1 MEISGKGCLLSGR
14 LRLAGILLLASSAS
28 AAAIGRGPEPI
39 ARIELE
45 PMGYQGLQQEHMV
58 AGSPMLT
65 VNFVDDNHL
74 LVTFEVRRLMKRETN
89 AGPGEADRTVMACL
103 VDVASDTVVAHTE
116 WRLHD
121 RSQYLWDLGG
131 GKFLLRIR
139 DELTVFSPMAGKPE
153 DAFRTSPFLQT
164 QRHIVAVLLSAD
176 RDLLTI
182 ESVKRPDATAGDV
195 AVHVGV
201 DPAPVQINFYRLR
214 TDETDH
220 NKLVLT
226 SAGAIRTRAA
236 IALPVTAAGY
246 LDIIEGGKR
255 TWLFNFD
262 EHSGKVHEL
271 LAFDTTC
278 FPRPVFVGHD
288 EFIVFGCKSGDERRL
303 LAGFNLRGEEMWQQG
318 FYESYIA
325 PTFSFAP
332 AAGRFALGRT
342 IIGAPLPEDVA
353 LSAAAI
359 SSQEVRVYQ
368 TYNGTQLFRINCTPV
383 ERSGQ
388 NFDLSPDGMRL
399 AVVRETEVRRKGTKV
414 AGSYMDKSAGIEIYA
429 LPPLTDQDR
438 SSVKAAAINAPADTG
453 VPIDEALARVA
464 ASKSKEAKSGVGTIA
479 PAASAPAAAS
489 DASNS
494 GENQAANA
502 DTAGDQQEAGAASVN
517 QEAPTEPRK
526 PPTLY
531 GPDEKPQ
538 DKQNK

>member
-1 MEISGKGCLLSGR
+1 
-14 LRLAGILLLASSAS
+14 
-28 AAAIGRGPEPI
+28 
-39 ARIELE
+39 
-45 PMGYQGLQQEHMV
+45 MGYQGLQPEYMV

-89 AGPGEADRTVMACL
+89 AGPGESDRTVMACL
-103 VDVASDTVVAHTE
+103 VDIASGAVLAHTE

-131 GKFLLRIR
+131 GRFLLRIR
-139 DELTVFSPMAGKPE
+139 GELTVFAPMAGKPD
-153 DAFRTSPFLQT
+153 DAFHTSPFLVT

-201 DPAPVQINFYRLR
+201 DPAPVQINFYRLKM
-214 TDETDH
+214 DEADH
-220 NKLVLT
+220 NKLVAT

-262 EHSGKVHEL
+262 EHAGKVHEL

-278 FPRPVFVGHD
+278 FPRPVFVGRD
-288 EFIVFGCKSGDERRL
+288 EFIVFGCKSGDERRM

-332 AAGRFALGRT
+332 VAGRFALGRT
-342 IIGAPLPEDVA
+342 IVGIPLPDDA
-353 LSAAAI
+353 SLSAAAI

-368 TYNGTQLFRINCTPV
+368 TYNGTQLFRIDCTPV

-399 AVVRETEVRRKGTKV
+399 AVVREIEVRHKGTKDSG
-414 AGSYMDKSAGIEIYA
+414 AYMDKSAGIEIYA

-438 SSVKAAAINAPADTG
+438 SSVKAAAVNAPVDSG
-453 VPIDEALARVA
+453 VPIDQALARLA
-464 ASKSKEAKSGVGTIA
+464 ASKSKEAKGSVETITPA
-479 PAASAPAAAS
+479 ESAATAASEAG
-489 DASNS
+489 NS
-494 GENQAANA
+494 AENPGGNG
-502 DTAGDQQEAGAASVN
+502 DTAGNQQDAGAVSVN
-517 QEAPTEPRK
+517 QEVPAEPRK

-538 DKQNK
+538 DKPNK